1 MSNVTETV
9 ESPTRTESPPTPEV
23 RYEASNEETLGNA
36 VVGAVA
42 AEEGVEESELN
53 PLSGALYPAAENVLF
68 ENTADSA
75 DDWFFS
81 FRYHG
86 YDLTV
91 RADGTILVR

>member
-1 MSNVTETV
+1 MSNVTEPV
-9 ESPTRTESPPTPEV
+9 EPQPTTKSPPSPEV
-23 RYEASNEETLGNA
+23 RYEASDEQTLGNA
-36 VVGAVA
+36 VVRAVA

-53 PLSGALYPAAENVLF
+53 PLSGALYPAAESVLF

-91 RADGTILVR
+91 RANGTILVR